1 MKALSPNSRQ
11 MSQRQAMLKALAQIT
26 LLSITATLRS
36 AAQLENTAEQAISN
50 LCDEAQYLDMVA
62 ERYRTKITLANA
74 ATKKLLDQA
83 AWELAAY
90 MSHDRTEQAAL
101 LALSVHSSRLTA
113 DATKIN
119 NEATQKLE
127 GQLETLSQHVGAL
140 AAARALRTQATPT
153 LGVASGNGGQGS
165 IYSGAAFKCDV
176 QISAKQLESGKCL
189 AKVGTGSGIHN
200 KQLTPETARNAKL
213 TDDDMFT
220 AQTLTATVVGKNP
233 DSSSNTYS
241 AGHCS
246 DNASPN
252 SGGKGLGIL
261 TVKASAPDQ
270 AVKSTQIYA
279 QPETGNDCK
288 EIDIGD
294 EIKPKSAA
302 AVAYALCYA
311 AAVKTKTL
319 PDPET
324 LDPKSLATYP
334 NFQAIAASLLA
345 SPGKILNLA
354 DTSEKEK
361 LTDLVKNIYG
371 GDSAAFKTKYIN
383 NVNSKPVT
391 FKVGTKMQETTVGAI
406 TTTEQLS
413 TALAYYFH
421 QTQRSLQKNTVI
433 SKNNDGTKDET
444 EETSDKKNEEKD
456 GNIKM
461 PVCSAILNRTACEK
475 GQNCKWENNA

>member
-1 MKALSPNSRQ
+1 
-11 MSQRQAMLKALAQIT
+11 
-26 LLSITATLRS
+26 
-36 AAQLENTAEQAISN
+36 
-50 LCDEAQYLDMVA
+50 
-62 ERYRTKITLANA
+62 
-74 ATKKLLDQA
+74 
-83 AWELAAY
+83 
-90 MSHDRTEQAAL
+90 
-101 LALSVHSSRLTA
+101 
-113 DATKIN
+113 
-119 NEATQKLE
+119 
-127 GQLETLSQHVGAL
+127 
-140 AAARALRTQATPT
+140 
-153 LGVASGNGGQGS
+153 VASGNGGQGT
-165 IYSGAAFKCDV
+165 IYSGSSFKCDV
-176 QISAKQLESGKCL
+176 PISATQLESGKCL
-189 AKVGTGSGIHN
+189 AKVGAGSGIHN
-200 KQLTPETARNAKL
+200 KQLTPETARNVKL

-270 AVKSTQIYA
+270 AVKSTQVYA
-279 QPETGNDCK
+279 QENTGSECK
-288 EIDIGD
+288 PLEDND

-311 AAVKTKTL
+311 AAVKTKTP

-324 LDPKSLATYP
+324 LDPKSLATDP
-334 NFQAIAASLLA
+334 NFQEIAASLLA
-345 SPGKILNLA
+345 PPGKIFNLA

-371 GDSAAFKTKYIN
+371 GDTAAFKTKYITN
-383 NVNSKPVT
+383 INSKPVT
-391 FKVGTKMQETTVGAI
+391 FKVGTKMQETTVGADA
-406 TTTEQLS
+406 TTEQLG

-421 QTQRSLQKNTVI
+421 KTQSSVQKDTVI

-444 EETSDKKNEEKD
+444 EDTSDKKNEEKD